1 MRSVI
6 RNARKVSAALAVVF
20 LMLLAQEARAQITVK
35 GNGITIEQA
44 IRQVERTSD
53 YSFFYNAGDLS
64 GIDPKNVD
72 VTGNIENILS
82 SLFRGTGIIY
92 RIQGKEIVL
101 KKVAPSQQA
110 PVHDGRHT
118 VKGVVTDAM
127 DGQPIIGAGVL
138 LRGTTSGTFT
148 DIDGRFSIEVP
159 QDAVLEF
166 SFLSYETIVETVA
179 GRATINIEMTP
190 RLNLLNEVVMMGYS
204 STKKTELSS
213 SVATLQG
220 ETLRD
225 VSTPDVGNMLQGKV
239 AGVLVYNSTG
249 QPGESAQIRV
259 RGTGSISASAD
270 PLYVV
275 DGIPGGSFN
284 PNDVETISVLKDAG
298 ATAIYGS
305 DAAGGVIVVTTKK
318 ATPGQK
324 TAVEFKAQG
333 GIKQALTGRFRPM
346 SSSELYQ
353 LSKSIYPKAVFNA
366 LYPKELLEQDFSW
379 MDEAF
384 QIGNTQN
391 YYASVAGSSDAVTYF
406 VSLDHYREKGT
417 LINTNFQRTT
427 GRVNLG
433 VKVTPTVNL
442 NLRLNYTDAGNQG
455 TSSYVTLESAY
466 RMSPWDNPHDQNTGE
481 YLLVNNGTRSDN
493 GKQWYSHDK
502 FNIFHN
508 EIYNSSKSDW
518 HDLTTDMQL
527 VWRITNNL
535 SFTSTN
541 RYGSSASTWKLVIDP
556 RTASASWPEGVIQK
570 NITTGRSFST
580 SNLLKYTQTI
590 GNGHNINALAGWEW
604 GKWKNDY
611 TNAEGIGMKS
621 GLTVLNAASPNGVGG
636 YYIEGEGWSVF
647 GQAQYSYMEKYIVT
661 ASLRADANSVFAPKQ
676 RVGYFP
682 SVSAAWLASS
692 EDFIRAVP
700 AITFLKLRASYGETG
715 NSGIQPY
722 SYLSTYAA
730 EAAVQYQGVVGMYPA
745 KQENPYL
752 HWERARMT
760 NIGLDL
766 TLLDR
771 VEFTLDLYNIKN
783 DELLLD
789 VPTAPSTGFS
799 YITKNSGAIR
809 NQGIE
814 FSVNSTNIKKKNFT
828 WTTGFNI
835 GFNRNTVISIPNHE
849 DIIQTVGS
857 NSARQI
863 IRENEA
869 LYSWYMPKWMGVDP
883 ETGDPQWEHLIKDE
897 NGNVTGT
904 ELTNVF
910 DPDNDSQIVGKA
922 SPLFS
927 GGLVNTFTLRGF
939 SLAVNLNYVYGN
951 KIFNYTRVTMDTDG
965 HYTDYNQMSINNG
978 LGWTRWTEP
987 GDIATHPRPVSGGN
1001 HNADGISSRYLE
1013 DGSFLR
1019 VKNVTL
1025 SYALPQRFASKI
1037 HMKEAKI
1044 FLSGDNLF
1052 TLSRF
1057 SGMDPEVRL
1066 ESTMYELAGMYS
1078 MNYPVGR
1085 SVSLGLNLK
1094 F

>member
-6 RNARKVSAALAVVF
+6 RSARKVSAALAVVF

-82 SLFRGTGIIY
+82 ALFRGTGIIY

-166 SFLSYETIVETVA
+166 SFLSYETIIETVA

-220 ETLRD
+220 ET
-225 VSTPDVGNMLQGKV
+225 
-239 AGVLVYNSTG
+239 
-249 QPGESAQIRV
+249 
-259 RGTGSISASAD
+259 
-270 PLYVV
+270 
-275 DGIPGGSFN
+275 
-284 PNDVETISVLKDAG
+284 
-298 ATAIYGS
+298 
-305 DAAGGVIVVTTKK
+305 
-318 ATPGQK
+318 
-324 TAVEFKAQG
+324 
-333 GIKQALTGRFRPM
+333 
-346 SSSELYQ
+346 
-353 LSKSIYPKAVFNA
+353 
-366 LYPKELLEQDFSW
+366 
-379 MDEAF
+379 
-384 QIGNTQN
+384 
-391 YYASVAGSSDAVTYF
+391 
-406 VSLDHYREKGT
+406 
-417 LINTNFQRTT
+417 
-427 GRVNLG
+427 
-433 VKVTPTVNL
+433 
-442 NLRLNYTDAGNQG
+442 
-455 TSSYVTLESAY
+455 
-466 RMSPWDNPHDQNTGE
+466 PWDNPHDQNTGE

-682 SVSAAWLASS
+682 SVSTAWLASS

-863 IRENEA
+863 IRESEA

-927 GGLVNTFTLRGF
+927 GGLVNTFTLGGF

>member
-1 MRSVI
+1 M
-6 RNARKVSAALAVVF
+6 
-20 LMLLAQEARAQITVK
+20 
-35 GNGITIEQA
+35 
-44 IRQVERTSD
+44 
-53 YSFFYNAGDLS
+53 
-64 GIDPKNVD
+64 
-72 VTGNIENILS
+72 
-82 SLFRGTGIIY
+82 
-92 RIQGKEIVL
+92 
-101 KKVAPSQQA
+101 
-110 PVHDGRHT
+110 
-118 VKGVVTDAM
+118 
-127 DGQPIIGAGVL
+127 
-138 LRGTTSGTFT
+138 
-148 DIDGRFSIEVP
+148 
-159 QDAVLEF
+159 
-166 SFLSYETIVETVA
+166 
-179 GRATINIEMTP
+179 
-190 RLNLLNEVVMMGYS
+190 
-204 STKKTELSS
+204 
-213 SVATLQG
+213 
-220 ETLRD
+220 
-225 VSTPDVGNMLQGKV
+225 
-239 AGVLVYNSTG
+239 
-249 QPGESAQIRV
+249 

-324 TAVEFKAQG
+324 TSVEFKAQG

-346 SSSELYQ
+346 DSEELYY

-384 QIGNTQN
+384 QLGNTQD
-391 YYASVAGSSDAVTYF
+391 YYASVSGSSDNVTYF
-406 VSLDHYREKGT
+406 VSIDHYREKGT
-417 LINTNFQRTT
+417 LINTNFKRTT

-433 VKVTPTVNL
+433 IKVSPTVDM
-442 NLRLNYTDAGNQG
+442 NLRLNYNDAGNQG

-466 RMSPWDNPHDQNTGE
+466 RMSPWDNPYDQNTGE
-481 YLLVNNGTRSDN
+481 YLYVNNGTRSDN

-518 HDLTTDMQL
+518 TDLTADAQL
-527 VWRITNNL
+527 VWRITNHL
-535 SFTSTN
+535 SLTSTN

-556 RTASASWPEGVIQK
+556 RTASASWPQGVIQK
-570 NITTGRSFST
+570 SPSTGRSFST
-580 SNLLKYTQTI
+580 SNLLKYTQTFA
-590 GNGHNINALAGWEW
+590 NYHNFNALAGWEW

-611 TNAEGIGMKS
+611 TSAEGIGMKS
-621 GLTVLNAASPNGVGG
+621 GLTVLNAASPNSVGG
-636 YYIEGEGWSVF
+636 YYVEGEGWSVF
-647 GQAQYSYMEKYIVT
+647 GQVQYSFMEKYIAT

-692 EDFIRAVP
+692 EDFIKSIP
-700 AITFLKLRASYGETG
+700 AITFLKVRASYGETG
-715 NSGIQPY
+715 NSGIEPY
-722 SYLSTYAA
+722 SYMSTYAA

-752 HWERARMT
+752 HWERAKMT
-760 NIGLDL
+760 NFGIDL
-766 TLLDR
+766 TLKDR
-771 VEFTLDLYNIKN
+771 LEFVLDLYNIKN

-799 YITKNSGAIR
+799 YITKNSGAVR
-809 NQGIE
+809 NSGVE
-814 FSVNSTNIKKKNFT
+814 FSVNSTNIKTKLFS

-835 GFNRNTVISIPNHE
+835 GANRNTVLSLPNGE

-863 IRENEA
+863 VREGES
-869 LYSWYMPKWMGVDP
+869 LYSWYMPKWMGVNP
-883 ETGDPQWEHLIKDE
+883 ENGDPQWEHLIKDAD
-897 NGNVTGT
+897 GNVTGT

-927 GGLVNTFTLRGF
+927 GGLVNTFTFGNL
-939 SLAVNLNYVYGN
+939 SLAVNLNYVVGN

-978 LGWTRWTEP
+978 LGWSRWAEP
-987 GDIATHPRPVSGGN
+987 GDVATHPRPVSGGN

-1013 DGSFLR
+1013 DGTFLR

-1025 SYALPQRFASKI
+1025 SYSLPKPVCKKLHLQD
-1037 HMKEAKI
+1037 AKV
-1044 FLSGDNLF
+1044 FLSGDNLY

-1085 SVSLGLNLK
+1085 AVTLGVNFK